1 MPPRRAQRAAEP
13 ILDRGAPKPATGI
26 RMTGRALLAARALR
40 SSLCKPGDI
49 IEPEPQGPNDASA
62 CRMRRNDRRR
72 KPGGSRHRRTGL
84 NEPFVPPEVY
94 YRVPEYTEQPG

>member
-1 MPPRRAQRAAEP
+1 M
-13 ILDRGAPKPATGI
+13 
-26 RMTGRALLAARALR
+26 
-40 SSLCKPGDI
+40 CKPGDI

-94 YRVPEYTEQPG
+94 YRVPEYTEQPGRGGGQLALRSVISVMSPRQL